1 MKNLQLITS
10 LFLLIS
16 LACSCDKIEEIFG
29 NKEKPVSP
37 HIEIDIP
44 EINFSTDG
52 GVNTISFTTTKE
64 WTAHVITSRAD
75 DWCTISPT
83 SGTAGEATMNICTK
97 PNEDLEDRQ
106 ATIVIEAGTVS
117 ESITV
122 SQKQKDALN
131 ITVSNFE
138 VDATGGEIEVE
149 IEANI
154 DFECIIEGSAADWIK
169 LSDTRAMNTSSLM
182 FSIAANSDPAMR
194 QGTIFLKSRDIEE
207 QITIY
212 QSGCEPSIVVSQDE
226 YIVSSDGETITVDVT
241 SNVEVSVY
249 IPSSAYWIT
258 ESSTRATSTCSY
270 KFDIQPNSG
279 YGSRSSEILFY
290 DTKYGISESVKI
302 IQLQKDAI
310 VISNQHF
317 DFDSNGGQ
325 IQIEVGHNVDFEIE
339 ISDSWISQVTT
350 KAYQTGTIVFNIAK
364 NTTYSNREGTIIFRA
379 KDESISQTI
388 SIFQAQEDAVIISEK
403 EIELDEV
410 GGTFSITIQSNV
422 DFTVSEPDVEWLRAL
437 TTRGLTDN
445 MLYYEY
451 DANPLYRSRNAQIVV
466 TDIKNNKSET
476 ITITQAQKDVIILGQ
491 DHFSVESK
499 GGIILIDISSNID
512 YEICV
517 SDDWVKYLSEKS
529 QESNCKYF
537 GLLPNT
543 DKKDRA
549 GIIKFVSKKD
559 GLLSECVYINQAC
572 ANGNIEGIDNGDTND
587 W

>member
-1 MKNLQLITS
+1 MKNLLLITS

-44 EINFSTDG
+44 EINFSSDG
-52 GVNTISFTTTKE
+52 GVNTISFNTTKE
-64 WTAHVITSRAD
+64 WTAHVITSRAN

-83 SGTAGEATMNICTK
+83 SGTVGEAMMNICTM
-97 PNEDLEDRQ
+97 PNEDPEDRQ

-122 SQKQKDALN
+122 LQKQKDALN
-131 ITVSNFE
+131 ITASNFE
-138 VDATGGEIEVE
+138 VDASGGEIEVE
-149 IEANI
+149 IETNI
-154 DFECIIEGSAADWIK
+154 EFECIIEDSAADWIK
-169 LSDTRAMNTSSLM
+169 LSD
-182 FSIAANSDPAMR
+182 
-194 QGTIFLKSRDIEE
+194 
-207 QITIY
+207 
-212 QSGCEPSIVVSQDE
+212 
-226 YIVSSDGETITVDVT
+226 
-241 SNVEVSVY
+241 
-249 IPSSAYWIT
+249 
-258 ESSTRATSTCSY
+258 
-270 KFDIQPNSG
+270 
-279 YGSRSSEILFY
+279 
-290 DTKYGISESVKI
+290 
-302 IQLQKDAI
+302 
-310 VISNQHF
+310 
-317 DFDSNGGQ
+317 
-325 IQIEVGHNVDFEIE
+325 
-339 ISDSWISQVTT
+339 SWISQETT
-350 KAYQTGTIVFNIAK
+350 KTYQTGTIVFSIAK

-379 KDESISQTI
+379 KDESISKTI
-388 SIFQAQEDAVIISEK
+388 SIFQAQEDALIISEK

-437 TTRGLTDN
+437 ATRGLTDN

-476 ITITQAQKDVIILGQ
+476 ITITQAQTDVIILGQ

-512 YEICV
+512 YEICL
-517 SDDWVKYLSEKS
+517 SDDWIKYLSEKS
-529 QESNCKYF
+529 QESNRKYF
-537 GLLPNT
+537 GILPNT
-543 DKKDRA
+543 DKKDRT

-572 ANGNIEGIDNGDTND
+572 ANGNIEGIDKGNTND